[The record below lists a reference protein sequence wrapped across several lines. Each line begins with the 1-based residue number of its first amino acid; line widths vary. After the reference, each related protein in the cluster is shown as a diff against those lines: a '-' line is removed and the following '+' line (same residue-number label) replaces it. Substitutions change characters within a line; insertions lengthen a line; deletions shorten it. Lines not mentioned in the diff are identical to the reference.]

1 MAQSLDTFLRYSE
14 LLSLYQNLLS
24 DTQREILDDYFSYNL
39 SFSEIAENRHIT
51 RSAVEDA
58 VKKGKRKLDEYEEK
72 LCSLK
77 ILHEIHEIKAHSND
91 EKLNKKLDE
100 IEGIMKHG
108 IWILEW

>member
-1 MAQSLDTFLRYSE
+1 MATNLEETIRYSE
-14 LLSLYQNLLS
+14 LLMLYQGLLS
-24 DTQREILDDYFSYNL
+24 PTQKDILDDYFSYNL
-39 SFSEIAENRHIT
+39 SISEIAENRHIT

-77 ILHEIHEIKAHSND
+77 ILHEIHEIKAHSDD

-108 IWILEW
+108 I

>member
-1 MAQSLDTFLRYSE
+1 MAQSLDAFLRYSE

-58 VKKGKRKLDEYEEK
+58 VKKGKRKLDDYEEK
-72 LCSLK
+72 LCSLRV
-77 ILHEIHEIKAHSND
+77 LHEIRDLKANSSD
-91 EKLNKKLDE
+91 EKTNQKLDE

-108 IWILEW
+108 I

>member
-1 MAQSLDTFLRYSE
+1 MAQTLDSFLRYAE

-77 ILHEIHEIKAHSND
+77 VLHEIHELKSNVGD
-91 EKLNKKLDE
+91 EKVNGKLDE
-100 IEGIMKHG
+100 IERIMKHG
-108 IWILEW
+108 I